1 MSREA
6 MIAYSRSRR
15 LLVASKPRG
24 YRIAVRRTTFDDQLA
39 LSLTNLNLVAL
50 RLASVPLAWLG
61 LCCLQKPCGFGSN
74 TSGGMGKA
82 LRIVEFVVGVWAWC

>member
-1 MSREA
+1 
-6 MIAYSRSRR
+6 MISCSRSRR
-15 LLVASKPRG
+15 LWVASKPRD
-24 YRIAVRRTTFDDQLA
+24 YRIAVWQTTFDVRSV

-74 TSGGMGKA
+74 TSGEMGKA
-82 LRIVEFVVGVWAWC
+82 LWIVEFIVGVWA